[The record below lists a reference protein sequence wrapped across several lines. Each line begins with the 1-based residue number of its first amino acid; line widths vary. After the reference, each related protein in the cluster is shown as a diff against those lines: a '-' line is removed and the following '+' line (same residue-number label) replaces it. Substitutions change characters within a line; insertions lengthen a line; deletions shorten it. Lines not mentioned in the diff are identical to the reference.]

1 LVPLRRVPFAGDIK
15 GGLMASIW
23 ILAASINGVLAVA
36 AGAAGA
42 HLFAQDPHGMELMS
56 KGAQYEIYHAIALL
70 ALAAL
75 AAWRPGGKR
84 LLAVAA
90 WLFIAGT
97 VLFSGGLYGLA
108 LTGRPVFAEAAP
120 FGGTAFMLGW
130 ATLALYALAGA
141 RRKPT

>member
-1 LVPLRRVPFAGDIK
+1 
-15 GGLMASIW
+15 MASVW
-23 ILAASINGVLAVA
+23 ILAASINGVFAVA

-56 KGAQYEIYHAIALL
+56 KGAQYEIYHALALL
-70 ALAAL
+70 GLAAL
-75 AAWRPGGKR
+75 TERRPGGGW
-84 LLAVAA
+84 LLAVAG

-108 LTGRPVFAEAAP
+108 LSGQPIFAQAAP

-130 ATLALYALAGA
+130 AALGLYPWLRA
-141 RRKPT
+141 RRKTI

>member
-1 LVPLRRVPFAGDIK
+1 
-15 GGLMASIW
+15 MASVW
-23 ILAASINGVLAVA
+23 IAAASINGVIAVA

-42 HLFAQDPHGMELMS
+42 HLFAGDAHGTELMS

-75 AAWRPGGKR
+75 TGRRPGGER
-84 LLAVAA
+84 LLAVAG

-108 LTGRPVFAEAAP
+108 FSGLPLFAQAAP

-130 ATLALYALAGA
+130 AALGLYAVTGS
-141 RRKPT
+141 RRPST